1 MISGILRGRRAQLF
15 LLLAPGVGY
24 LVIFFGGPLVSALIG
39 SVRQEDGSFTLMFY
53 ERIFTRPSMIRGLT
67 TSIYY
72 GVMPV
77 IVSLVVSVPLALL
90 IRKNFP
96 GRKLFSGLYK
106 LPMAVP
112 GIIVGLMVIVVFE
125 RGGFLDRLVAPL
137 GLQLPHLVRDD
148 WGIGVILA
156 SVWKQV
162 PFMTLIITS
171 AFAAIP
177 EDIRYASR
185 TLGASRLKTFIFVD
199 VPLAMPGITAAILLT
214 FIGSMGS
221 YAIPDIVGPPTARPL
236 SVLMVQDFN
245 QGRFNQVYA
254 IGMVLSLFAI
264 GVLLLYYSLTSR
276 IGPGQ
281 NRGDAA

>member
-1 MISGILRGRRAQLF
+1 MMQALLRDHRFQVIF
-15 LLLAPGVGY
+15 LLLPGVGY
-24 LVIFFGGPLVSALIG
+24 LLVFFGGPLVSAL
-39 SVRQEDGSFTLMFY
+39 VGSFLTDDGRFTLVWY
-53 ERIFTRPSMIRGLT
+53 ERIFSRAAMLRGLS

-72 GVMPV
+72 GVVPV
-77 IVSLVVSVPLALL
+77 IVSFAISVPFALM
-90 IRKNFP
+90 ISKSFP
-96 GRKLFSGLYK
+96 GRKIFSGLYK

-125 RGGFLDRLVAPL
+125 RGGFMDRLVAPL
-137 GLQLPHLVRDD
+137 GIALPKLVRDE
-148 WGIGVILA
+148 WGVGVILS

-177 EDIRYASR
+177 EDIRYAAR
-185 TLGASRLKTFIFVD
+185 TLGASRLKTFFLVE

-236 SVLMVQDFN
+236 SVLMVQEFN
-245 QGRFNQVYA
+245 QGRFEQVYA
-254 IGMVLSLFAI
+254 IGMVLSGFAVA
-264 GVLLLYYSLTSR
+264 VLMIYYTLTAR
-276 IGPGQ
+276 VAGGMAKGEMQ
-281 NRGDAA
+281 

>member
-1 MISGILRGRRAQLF
+1 MMAGLLRNRRAQLLF
-15 LLLAPGVGY
+15 LLLPGVGY
-24 LVIFFGGPLVSALIG
+24 LLVFFGGPLLSALVG
-39 SVRQEDGSFTLMFY
+39 SFRQEDGSFTLMFY
-53 ERIFTRPSMIRGLT
+53 QRIFTRPSMIRGLT

-77 IVSLVVSVPLALL
+77 IVSLAVSVPLALL
-90 IRKNFP
+90 IRKSFL

-137 GLQLPHLVRDD
+137 GLELPKLVRDD

-156 SVWKQV
+156 SVWKQI

-177 EDIRYASR
+177 EDIRHASR
-185 TLGASRLKTFIFVD
+185 TLGASRLKTFFFVE

-236 SVLMVQDFN
+236 SVLMIQEFN

-254 IGMVLSLFAI
+254 MGMVLSLFAVS
-264 GVLLLYYSLTSR
+264 VLILYYSLTSR
-276 IGPGQ
+276 IGPSQ
-281 NRGDAA
+281 TRGDA

>member
-1 MISGILRGRRAQLF
+1 MMHGLFRNRRTQLLV
-15 LLLAPGVGY
+15 LLTPGVGY
-24 LVIFFGGPLVSALIG
+24 LIVFFGGPLLSALIG
-39 SVRQEDGSFTLMFY
+39 SFRMEDGSFTLSFY
-53 ERIFTRPSMIRGLT
+53 ERIFTRPSMIRGLR

-77 IVSLVVSVPLALL
+77 IVSLILSVPLALL
-90 IRKNFP
+90 IRKNFL

-125 RGGFLDRLVAPL
+125 RGGFLDRLVAPV
-137 GLQLPHLVRDD
+137 GLEMPKLVRDD
-148 WGIGVILA
+148 WGVGVILA
-156 SVWKQV
+156 SVWKQI

-185 TLGASRLKTFIFVD
+185 TLGASRLKTVLFVE

-236 SVLMVQDFN
+236 SVLMVQEFN

-254 IGMVLSLFAI
+254 MGMVLSLFAVL
-264 GVLLLYYSLTSR
+264 VLLAYYSLTSR
-276 IGPGQ
+276 IGLGQ
-281 NRGDAA
+281 SKGEA

>member
-1 MISGILRGRRAQLF
+1 MMRGLLRDRRVQLF

-24 LVIFFGGPLVSALIG
+24 LLVFFGSPLLSALIG
-39 SVRQEDGSFTLMFY
+39 SFRLEDGSFTLSLY

-90 IRKNFP
+90 IRKSFL

-125 RGGFLDRLVAPL
+125 RGGFMDRLFSPVGIA
-137 GLQLPHLVRDD
+137 LPKLVRDD
-148 WGIGVILA
+148 WGIGVIIA
-156 SVWKQV
+156 SVWKQI

-185 TLGASRLKTFIFVD
+185 TLGASRLKTFLFVE

-236 SVLMVQDFN
+236 SVLMVQEFK

-254 IGMVLSLFAI
+254 IGMVLSTFAI
-264 GVLLLYYSLTSR
+264 LVLIAYYTLTSR
-276 IGPGQ
+276 IGVSQ
-281 NRGDAA
+281 NRGDM

>member
-1 MISGILRGRRAQLF
+1 MQGLLRDRRVQL
-15 LLLAPGVGY
+15 LVLLAPGVGY
-24 LVIFFGGPLVSALIG
+24 LIVFFGGPLLSALLG
-39 SVRQEDGSFTLMFY
+39 SFRLEDGSFTLSLY
-53 ERIFTRPSMIRGLT
+53 ERIFTRPSMIRGLR

-90 IRKNFP
+90 ISKSFI

-112 GIIVGLMVIVVFE
+112 GIIVGLMIIVVFE
-125 RGGFLDRLVAPL
+125 RGGFMDRLVAPL
-137 GLQLPHLVRDD
+137 GLELPKLVRDD

-185 TLGASRLKTFIFVD
+185 TMGASRFKTFIFVE

-236 SVLMVQDFN
+236 SVLMVQEFN

-254 IGMVLSLFAI
+254 MGMVLSLFAVV
-264 GVLLLYYSLTSR
+264 VLLAYYRLTSR
-276 IGPGQ
+276 IGQ
-281 NRGDAA
+281 TRGNAQ

>member
-1 MISGILRGRRAQLF
+1 MQTLLRARRVQL
-15 LLLAPGVGY
+15 LVLLAPGVGY
-24 LVIFFGGPLVSALIG
+24 LIFFFGGPLSSALLG
-39 SVRQEDGSFTLMFY
+39 SFRLEDGSFTLSLY
-53 ERIFTRPSMIRGLT
+53 ERIFTRPSMIRGLR

-77 IVSLVVSVPLALL
+77 IVSLAVSVPLALL
-90 IRKNFP
+90 ISKSFI

-112 GIIVGLMVIVVFE
+112 GIIVGLMIIVVFE

-137 GLQLPHLVRDD
+137 GLELPKLMRDD

-156 SVWKQV
+156 SVWKQI

-185 TLGASRLKTFIFVD
+185 TLGASRLKTFIFVE

-236 SVLMVQDFN
+236 SVLMVQEFN

-254 IGMVLSLFAI
+254 MGMVLSLFAVF
-264 GVLLLYYSLTSR
+264 VLLAYYTLTSR
-276 IGPGQ
+276 IGQ
-281 NRGDAA
+281 IRENAQ

>member
-1 MISGILRGRRAQLF
+1 MQTLLRARRVQL
-15 LLLAPGVGY
+15 LVLLAPGVGY
-24 LVIFFGGPLVSALIG
+24 LIFFFGGPLLSALLG
-39 SVRQEDGSFTLMFY
+39 SFRLEDGSFTLSLY
-53 ERIFTRPSMIRGLT
+53 ERIFTRPSMIRGLR

-77 IVSLVVSVPLALL
+77 IVSLAVSVPLALL
-90 IRKNFP
+90 ISKSFI

-112 GIIVGLMVIVVFE
+112 GIIVGLMIIVVFE

-137 GLQLPHLVRDD
+137 GLELPKLVRDD

-156 SVWKQV
+156 SVWKQI

-185 TLGASRLKTFIFVD
+185 TLGASRLKTFIFVE

-236 SVLMVQDFN
+236 SVLMVQEFN

-254 IGMVLSLFAI
+254 MGMVLSLFAVF
-264 GVLLLYYSLTSR
+264 VLLAYYTLTSR
-276 IGPGQ
+276 IGQ
-281 NRGDAA
+281 IRENAQ

>member
-1 MISGILRGRRAQLF
+1 MMRGLLRDPRVQL
-15 LLLAPGVGY
+15 LALLAPGVGY
-24 LVIFFGGPLVSALIG
+24 LLVFFGSPLLSALLG
-39 SVRQEDGSFTLMFY
+39 SFRLEDGSFTLSLY

-77 IVSLVVSVPLALL
+77 IVSLAASVPLALL
-90 IRKNFP
+90 IRKSFF

-125 RGGFLDRLVAPL
+125 RGGFMDRLFAPL
-137 GLQLPHLVRDD
+137 GIALPKLVRDD

-156 SVWKQV
+156 SVWKQI

-185 TLGASRLKTFIFVD
+185 TLGASRLKTFLFVE

-221 YAIPDIVGPPTARPL
+221 YAIPDIVGPPTSRPL
-236 SVLMVQDFN
+236 SVLMVQEFK

-254 IGMVLSLFAI
+254 IGMVLSAFAI
-264 GVLLLYYSLTSR
+264 LVLIAYYTLTSR
-276 IGPGQ
+276 IGVSQ
-281 NRGDAA
+281 NRGDT

>member
-1 MISGILRGRRAQLF
+1 MQGLLRDRRVQL
-15 LLLAPGVGY
+15 LVLLAPGVGY
-24 LVIFFGGPLVSALIG
+24 LIVFFGGPLLSALLG
-39 SVRQEDGSFTLMFY
+39 SFRLEDGSFTLSLY
-53 ERIFTRPSMIRGLT
+53 ERIFTRPSMIRGLR

-90 IRKNFP
+90 ISKSFI

-112 GIIVGLMVIVVFE
+112 GIIVGLMIIVVFE
-125 RGGFLDRLVAPL
+125 RGGFMDRLVAPL
-137 GLQLPHLVRDD
+137 GLELPKLVRDD

-156 SVWKQV
+156 SVWKQI
-162 PFMTLIITS
+162 PFMTLIITT

-185 TLGASRLKTFIFVD
+185 TMGASRFKTFIFVE

-236 SVLMVQDFN
+236 SVLMVQEFN

-254 IGMVLSLFAI
+254 MGMVLSLFAVV
-264 GVLLLYYSLTSR
+264 VLLAYYTLTSR
-276 IGPGQ
+276 IGQ
-281 NRGDAA
+281 TRENAQ

>member
-1 MISGILRGRRAQLF
+1 MGGIVRNRQMQL
-15 LLLAPGVGY
+15 LVLLAPGVGY
-24 LVIFFGGPLVSALIG
+24 LLIFFGGPLVSALIG
-39 SVRQEDGSFTLMFY
+39 SLRQDDGSFTLIFY
-53 ERIFTRPSMIRGLT
+53 ERIFTRPSMIRGLV

-77 IVSLVVSVPLALL
+77 IVSLAVSIPLALL
-90 IRKNFP
+90 IRKSFL

-125 RGGFLDRLVAPL
+125 RGGFLDRLVAPI
-137 GLQLPHLVRDD
+137 GLELPKLVRDD
-148 WGIGVILA
+148 WGVGVILA
-156 SVWKQV
+156 SVWKQI

-177 EDIRYASR
+177 EDLRYAAR
-185 TLGASRLKTFIFVD
+185 NLGASRMKTFVFVE

-236 SVLMVQDFN
+236 SVLMVKEFN

-254 IGMVLSLFAI
+254 MGMVLSLFAVA
-264 GVLLLYYSLTSR
+264 VLLLYYTLTSR

-281 NRGDAA
+281 NRGDAS

>member
-1 MISGILRGRRAQLF
+1 
-15 LLLAPGVGY
+15 
-24 LVIFFGGPLVSALIG
+24 
-39 SVRQEDGSFTLMFY
+39 
-53 ERIFTRPSMIRGLT
+53 IFTRPSMIRGLT

-77 IVSLVVSVPLALL
+77 MVSLAASVPLALL
-90 IRKNFP
+90 IRKSFL

-137 GLQLPHLVRDD
+137 GLELPKLVRDD

-156 SVWKQV
+156 SVWKQI

-185 TLGASRLKTFIFVD
+185 TLGASRLKTFLFVE

-236 SVLMVQDFN
+236 SVLMVTEFN

-254 IGMVLSLFAI
+254 MGMVLSLFAVS
-264 GVLLLYYSLTSR
+264 VLLLYYSLTSR

-281 NRGDAA
+281 TRGDA

>member
-1 MISGILRGRRAQLF
+1 MMHGLLRNRRTQLLV
-15 LLLAPGVGY
+15 LLTPGVGY
-24 LVIFFGGPLVSALIG
+24 LVVFFGGPLLSALIG
-39 SVRQEDGSFTLMFY
+39 SFRLEDGGFTLSFY
-53 ERIFTRPSMIRGLT
+53 ERIFTRPSMIRGLR

-77 IVSLVVSVPLALL
+77 TVSLTLSVPLALL
-90 IRKNFP
+90 IRKNFL

-137 GLQLPHLVRDD
+137 GLEMPKLVRDE
-148 WGIGVILA
+148 WGVGVILA
-156 SVWKQV
+156 SVWKQI

-185 TLGASRLKTFIFVD
+185 TLGASRLKTILFVE

-221 YAIPDIVGPPTARPL
+221 YAIPDILGPPTARPL
-236 SVLMVQDFN
+236 SVLMVQEFN

-254 IGMVLSLFAI
+254 MGMVLSLFAVL
-264 GVLLLYYSLTSR
+264 VLLAYYSLTSR
-276 IGPGQ
+276 IGVGQ
-281 NRGDAA
+281 SKGEA

>member
-1 MISGILRGRRAQLF
+1 MQTLLRARRVQL
-15 LLLAPGVGY
+15 LVLLAPGVGY
-24 LVIFFGGPLVSALIG
+24 LIFFFGGPLLSALLG
-39 SVRQEDGSFTLMFY
+39 SFRLEDGSFTLSLY
-53 ERIFTRPSMIRGLT
+53 ERIFTRPSMIRGLR

-77 IVSLVVSVPLALL
+77 IVSLAVSVPLALL
-90 IRKNFP
+90 ISKSFI

-112 GIIVGLMVIVVFE
+112 GIIVGLMIIVVFE

-137 GLQLPHLVRDD
+137 GLELPKLVRDD

-156 SVWKQV
+156 SVWKQI

-185 TLGASRLKTFIFVD
+185 TLGASRLKTFIFVE

-236 SVLMVQDFN
+236 SVLMVQEFN

-254 IGMVLSLFAI
+254 MGMVLSLFAVF
-264 GVLLLYYSLTSR
+264 VLLAYYTLTSR
-276 IGPGQ
+276 IGQ
-281 NRGDAA
+281 IRGDAQ

>member
-1 MISGILRGRRAQLF
+1 MHGLLRDRRVQ
-15 LLLAPGVGY
+15 LLLLLTPGVGY
-24 LVIFFGGPLVSALIG
+24 LILFFGSPLVSALIG
-39 SVRQEDGSFTLMFY
+39 SFQQDDGSFTLAFY
-53 ERIFTRPSMIRGLT
+53 ERIFTRPSMIRGLR

-77 IVSLVVSVPLALL
+77 LVSLAVSVPLALL
-90 IRKNFP
+90 IRKSFW

-125 RGGFLDRLVAPL
+125 RGGFMDRLVAPL
-137 GLQLPHLVRDD
+137 GVTLPKLVRDD
-148 WGIGVILA
+148 WGVGVILA
-156 SVWKQV
+156 SVWKQI

-185 TLGASRLKTFIFVD
+185 TLGASRLKTFIFVEI
-199 VPLAMPGITAAILLT
+199 PLAMPGITAAILLT

-236 SVLMVQDFN
+236 SVLMVQEFN

-254 IGMVLSLFAI
+254 MGMVLSAFAI
-264 GVLLLYYSLTSR
+264 SVLLAYYALTSR
-276 IGPGQ
+276 IGTGQ
-281 NRGDAA
+281 TRGDAA

>member
-1 MISGILRGRRAQLF
+1 MQGLLRDRRVQL
-15 LLLAPGVGY
+15 LVLLAPGVGY
-24 LVIFFGGPLVSALIG
+24 LIVFFGGPLLSALLG
-39 SVRQEDGSFTLMFY
+39 SFRLEDGSFTLSLY
-53 ERIFTRPSMIRGLT
+53 ERIFTRPSMIRGLR

-90 IRKNFP
+90 ISKSFI

-112 GIIVGLMVIVVFE
+112 GIIVGLMIIVVFE
-125 RGGFLDRLVAPL
+125 RGGFMDRLVAPL
-137 GLQLPHLVRDD
+137 GLELPKLVRDD

-185 TLGASRLKTFIFVD
+185 TMGASRFKTFIFVE

-236 SVLMVQDFN
+236 SVLMVQEFN

-254 IGMVLSLFAI
+254 MGMVLSLFAVV
-264 GVLLLYYSLTSR
+264 VLLAYYTLTSR
-276 IGPGQ
+276 IGQ
-281 NRGDAA
+281 TRGNAQ

>member
-1 MISGILRGRRAQLF
+1 MHRLLRDRRMQLL

-24 LVIFFGGPLVSALIG
+24 LILFFGGPLVSTLIG
-39 SVRQEDGSFTLMFY
+39 SFQKEDGGFTLSLY
-53 ERIFTRPSMIRGLT
+53 ERIFTQPSMIRGLR

-77 IVSLVVSVPLALL
+77 LVSLAVSVPLALL
-90 IRKNFP
+90 IRRSFL
-96 GRKLFSGLYK
+96 GRKLFNGFYK

-125 RGGFLDRLVAPL
+125 RGGFMDRLVAPL
-137 GLQLPHLVRDD
+137 GIAMPKLVRDD
-148 WGIGVILA
+148 WGVGVILA
-156 SVWKQV
+156 SVWKQI

-171 AFAAIP
+171 SFAAIP
-177 EDIRYASR
+177 EDIRHASR
-185 TLGASRLKTFIFVD
+185 TLGASRLMTFIFVEI
-199 VPLAMPGITAAILLT
+199 PLAMPGITAATLLT

-236 SVLMVQDFN
+236 SVLMVQEFN

-254 IGMVLSLFAI
+254 MGMVLSAFAVS
-264 GVLLLYYSLTSR
+264 VLLAYYTLTSR
-276 IGPGQ
+276 IGAGQ
-281 NRGDAA
+281 TRGDTA